1 MIPNIQRLIEVAESA
16 RVIIEWGP
24 LPELVRD
31 LDETLAK
38 LDADEG
44 KSVEDV
50 GDVLADLPMLDD
62 LWTGHDDVARAAL
75 RAIGWEDPKDST
87 GGP

>member
-16 RVIIEWGP
+16 RVIIERGP

-44 KSVEDV
+44 WSVESVAKAIGESERHDPYDGIMFV
-50 GDVLADLPMLDD
+50 DPDD
-62 LWTGHDDVARAAL
+62 AARAAL
-75 RAIGWEDPKDST
+75 RAIGWEEPK
-87 GGP
+87 